1 MAGERNAVEAVVRA
15 RYEADRTGLRPIR
28 EETERA
34 ARIGER
40 LRESARAPGQPGCY
54 DRRASPHAVAILNT
68 EQNPEA
74 RKRDDHALLTAL
86 EEFLV
91 DHCGGEER
99 FEHDPRS

>member
-1 MAGERNAVEAVVRA
+1 MKPFSASLVILWVVV
-15 RYEADRTGLRPIR
+15 GL
-28 EETERA
+28 
-34 ARIGER
+34 
-40 LRESARAPGQPGCY
+40 
-54 DRRASPHAVAILNT
+54 
-68 EQNPEA
+68 PEA